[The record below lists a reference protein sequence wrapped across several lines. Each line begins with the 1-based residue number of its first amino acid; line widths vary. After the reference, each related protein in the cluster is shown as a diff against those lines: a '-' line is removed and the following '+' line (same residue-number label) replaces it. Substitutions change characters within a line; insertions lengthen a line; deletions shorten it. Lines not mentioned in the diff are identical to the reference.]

1 MSSDSMEIFSQAR
14 QIREDS
20 EELLATLRETRATW
34 RRGCDLSKGLLS
46 QAREA
51 CAEARNHRHVAFLRR
66 TLYQKAP
73 TPYHKASTLYHKA
86 PTLTTRQA
94 QSTTADAGRHA
105 A

>member
-20 EELLATLRETRATW
+20 EELLATLLETRATW
-34 RRGCDLSKGLLS
+34 RRRCDLSKTLRS
-46 QAREA
+46 QARGA
-51 CAEARNHRHVAFLRR
+51 RAEARNHRHVALLRR

-73 TPYHKASTLYHKA
+73 ALYQTAPTLYHTA
-86 PTLTTRQA
+86 PTLTTPQA
-94 QSTTADAGRHA
+94 RSTTADTGRNA